1 MFVSF
6 KNRSMMVPSKTIL
19 ARKIPRQLQQ
29 DGKIVLFFILLVAS
43 NALLKSI
50 GPASVSMNS
59 VVYAN
64 LAINVAT

>member
-1 MFVSF
+1 
-6 KNRSMMVPSKTIL
+6 MMVPSKTIL

-29 DGKIVLFFILLVAS
+29 DGKIMLFFILLVAS